1 MLGHGDKPEWGGG
14 GHIETHA
21 YYGLGR
27 EAWVLGTL
35 KATP

>member
-1 MLGHGDKPEWGGG
+1 MLGHGDKPEWGG